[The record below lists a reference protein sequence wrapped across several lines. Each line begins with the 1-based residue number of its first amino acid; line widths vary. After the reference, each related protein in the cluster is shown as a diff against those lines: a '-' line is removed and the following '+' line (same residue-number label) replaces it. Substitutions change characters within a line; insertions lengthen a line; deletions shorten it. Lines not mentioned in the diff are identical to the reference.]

1 MQVTVQKINP
11 PWKPTDDSANFVG
24 TDNQKYYL
32 DIVSHR
38 MLVEGMTIECEAQ
51 KRFPK
56 DRSKP
61 PYYVIQGGFSPVGNA
76 PIRDKP
82 APNGQTIPAPYA
94 QGQQTAPPTYVAKY
108 DELITRLAIL
118 KSLIESGAL
127 LQGEQSMDDLVEMAW
142 TTAPKLKVWQR

>member
-1 MQVTVQKINP
+1 MQMMQITIQKMWP
-11 PWKPTDDSANFVG
+11 LEAGRKSGGFKG
-24 TDNQKYYL
+24 TDGTNYYCE
-32 DIVSHR
+32 IPIYH
-38 MLVEGMTIECEAQ
+38 MLSEGMTIDAPAE
-51 KRFPK
+51 KYV
-56 DRSKP
+56 SKAGKTS
-61 PYYVIQGGFSPVGNA
+61 YI
-76 PIRDKP
+76 IDKKWHP

-94 QGQQTAPPTYVAKY
+94 QGQQTAPPPYVAKD